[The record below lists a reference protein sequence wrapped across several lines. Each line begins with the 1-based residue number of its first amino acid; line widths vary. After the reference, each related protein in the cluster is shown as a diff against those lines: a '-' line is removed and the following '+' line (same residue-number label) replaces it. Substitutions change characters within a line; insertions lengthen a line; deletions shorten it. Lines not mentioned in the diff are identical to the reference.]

1 MGEKANLT
9 SVETLVESPFIIATI
24 GGVTFGSYSAQHT
37 YGSAVKVT
45 YPNYMTALS
54 VQKINGT
61 VNTYTINFTY
71 QVRAG
76 EDPNRLDKIFSRAT
90 KDRQISLQ
98 YGDWNAP
105 KHIYKEES
113 AIITGITYNLNMSNS
128 SINYTLTCTSDAV
141 GLSSVSY
148 NFPARYA
155 KPSDVLRE
163 MLSNARY
170 GMKDVFTGMRNQQE
184 VLAKNLI
191 ASNDKKVRLDQKN
204 TTPLSYMNYLVESM
218 VSSTNSNTEV
228 KKDSTYFLTI
238 HDDASN
244 NGGVYFKVTEVKQSA
259 KSFTATDTYVLDVNY
274 PSDHYVTNF
283 NVTND
288 QSWAILY
295 DYGEDVNQESFTYSI
310 TDDGLLAS
318 EYSPSLVRSK
328 TTLQQSQQKSNWWS
342 RMTQFPVQA
351 EITIKGL
358 IRPSILMSYVYLN
371 VWFAGAQKHI
381 SSGLYI
387 ITKQVDAIDAS
398 GYRTTLSL
406 MRVGG
411 DEG

>member
-9 SVETLVESPFIIATI
+9 STKNLVESPFILATI
-24 GGVTFGSYSAQHT
+24 GGVTFGSYSAQHA

-45 YPNYMTALS
+45 YPNYMTSLS

-61 VNTYTINFTY
+61 VNTYTLNFTY

-76 EDPNRLDKIFSRAT
+76 EDPNRLDKIFSKAT

-98 YGDWNAP
+98 YGDWNSP

-113 AIITGITYNLNMSNS
+113 AIITNIKYNLNMSNS

-141 GLSSVSY
+141 GLSSTSY
-148 NFPARYA
+148 NFPARFA
-155 KPSDVLRE
+155 KPSDVLKE

-170 GMKDVFTGMRNQQE
+170 GMKDVFTGMRNQQQ

-191 ASNDKKVRLDQKN
+191 ASNDKKVRLEQKN
-204 TTPLSYMNYLVESM
+204 LTPLAYMNYLVESM
-218 VSSTNSNTEV
+218 VSTTNSDSGI
-228 KKDSTYFLTI
+228 KKDGTYFLTI
-238 HDDASN
+238 HDDASSS
-244 NGGVYFKVTEVKQSA
+244 GGVYFKVTEVKNNT
-259 KSFTATDTYVLDVNY
+259 KSFVATDTFVLDVNY
-274 PSDHYVTNF
+274 PSDHFVTDF
-283 NVTND
+283 NVVND

-295 DYGEDVNQESFTYSI
+295 ECGEDVSQESFTYSI

-328 TTLQQSQQKSNWWS
+328 TTASKSQQKSNWWS
-342 RMTQFPVQA
+342 RMTQFPIQA

-387 ITKQVDAIDAS
+387 ITKQVDALSAS